1 MWRGDKEMFDI
12 YFFMIILSS
21 ILAFLYKGLGYNGW
35 RHLYFIYP
43 SIIMVALYGFYYLHA
58 IIKLKIIKTIIYSL
72 IIVNLTYLAYWN
84 YKFHPH
90 QYVYFNLLFKKN
102 FHQNF
107 DMDYMGLSNKSA
119 IEYIINNNTN
129 YPIKIGTKSFSSLEN
144 SALILTEE
152 DKKKIFIIRKLSEA
166 DFVITNYMPRRSKD
180 FIIDKKKYK
189 KYYEVLVDNKAINTV
204 YKKIK

>member
-1 MWRGDKEMFDI
+1 M
-12 YFFMIILSS
+12 
-21 ILAFLYKGLGYNGW
+21 
-35 RHLYFIYP
+35 
-43 SIIMVALYGFYYLHA
+43 
-58 IIKLKIIKTIIYSL
+58 
-72 IIVNLTYLAYWN
+72 IVNLTYLVHWN

-107 DMDYMGLSNKSA
+107 DLDYMGLSNKSA

-144 SALILTEE
+144 SSLILSNK
-152 DKKKIFIIRKLSEA
+152 DKKKISITHILSEA
-166 DFVITNYMPRRSKD
+166 DFVITNYMPRSKD

>member
-1 MWRGDKEMFDI
+1 M
-12 YFFMIILSS
+12 
-21 ILAFLYKGLGYNGW
+21 
-35 RHLYFIYP
+35 
-43 SIIMVALYGFYYLHA
+43 
-58 IIKLKIIKTIIYSL
+58 
-72 IIVNLTYLAYWN
+72 IVNLTYLVHWN

-119 IEYIINNNTN
+119 IEYIINNNIS
-129 YPIKIGTKSFSSLEN
+129 YPITIGTKSFSSLEN
-144 SALILTEE
+144 SSLILSDK
-152 DKKKIFIIRKLSEA
+152 DKKKIFITHKLNEA
-166 DFVITNYMPRRSKD
+166 DFVITNYMPKRDKD